1 MKTNFTEKKRRFF
14 RALFGT
20 LSFTSAMFI
29 FQACYGTPRDFG
41 QDVMI
46 EGIVKAKKTN
56 MPIMGIKVSI
66 ENQPQYEFSDSS
78 GKFKIYTS
86 LASAYKLTFSDID
99 AVKNGDFLSKDTV
112 IQVIKDSV
120 YLNIVMNEK

>member
-56 MPIMGIKVSI
+56 LPIMGIKVSI

-78 GKFKIYTS
+78 GKFKIYAS
-86 LASAYKLTFSDID
+86 FASAYKLTFADID